1 MQTGHTLG
9 KLKEFPVQEFEKRF
23 TIFHQKYCLPSSE
36 VVKFFSRETKRG
48 VTMNYFDAIE
58 RLANEQ
64 GVTMTAL
71 AEAIGKTRT
80 YVPSYKA
87 NGRIPSLTVAA
98 KLAAP
103 LGYGLA
109 LVPLDAPD
117 EELES
122 IGAIRI
128 DAPPREQ

>member
-1 MQTGHTLG
+1 MQICLTLG
-9 KLKEFPVQEFEKRF
+9 KLKEFPVQAFEKKIYDISSNVLFAQFRGGK
-23 TIFHQKYCLPSSE
+23 IFFE
-36 VVKFFSRETKRG
+36 ETKRG
-48 VTMNYFDAIE
+48 AIMNYFDAID
-58 RLANEQ
+58 RLADEQ

-87 NGRIPSLTVAA
+87 NGRVPTLTVAA

-109 LVPLDAPD
+109 LVPLDTPPD
-117 EELES
+117 ALEG
-122 IGAIRI
+122 IGAVRI
-128 DAPPREQ
+128 DTPPREQ